1 MKKQLNKLFLFA
13 LAGSLLFLSSCG
25 GSQPDIEDAAGLKK
39 LKEKFEKEFGADT
52 KVNELTLNAKDHM
65 SSKFSMGTI
74 DYVENGKLMT
84 RSYNNYPKE
93 TVSNAE
99 PSRIQN
105 ELMLKNKQGSVAI
118 KDLNF
123 DQIPAKVKEAI
134 AMIPQEY
141 EDFHLYRWSFE
152 VDNNNKVGADFTIE
166 GAKKGEDSKRQGRMI
181 VSNYYEFPFTMDEN
195 GKLTLNE

>member
-1 MKKQLNKLFLFA
+1 MKKPLHKILLFA
-13 LAGSLLFLSSCG
+13 LAGSLLLLSSCG
-25 GSQPDIEDAAGLKK
+25 GSQPNMEDAAGLKK

-52 KVNELTLNAKDHM
+52 KVNQLVLNARDHM
-65 SSKFSMGTI
+65 SSKFSMGDI
-74 DYVENGKLMT
+74 HYMENGKLMT
-84 RSYNNYPKE
+84 RKYSTYPKE
-93 TVSNAE
+93 IVSKAE
-99 PSRIQN
+99 PGLIQN
-105 ELMLKNKQGSVAI
+105 EIMLKNKQGSVAI

-134 AMIPQEY
+134 AMIPREY

-166 GAKKGEDSKRQGRMI
+166 GAKKGADSKRQGRMI